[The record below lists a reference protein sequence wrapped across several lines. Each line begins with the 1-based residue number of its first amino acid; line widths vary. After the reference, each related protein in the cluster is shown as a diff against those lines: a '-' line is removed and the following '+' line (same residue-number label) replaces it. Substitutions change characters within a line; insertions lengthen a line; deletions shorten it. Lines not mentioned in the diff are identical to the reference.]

1 MRAATRPKH
10 VVLDERIGSHIRD
23 YRTMSGLS
31 QHALA
36 TALGIS
42 HQQLQKYETGTNR
55 ISASRLWH
63 CAEVLGVRITDFF
76 VPPE

>member
-10 VVLDERIGSHIRD
+10 VVLDERIGSQIRD

-31 QHALA
+31 QNALA

-76 VPPE
+76 EPPE